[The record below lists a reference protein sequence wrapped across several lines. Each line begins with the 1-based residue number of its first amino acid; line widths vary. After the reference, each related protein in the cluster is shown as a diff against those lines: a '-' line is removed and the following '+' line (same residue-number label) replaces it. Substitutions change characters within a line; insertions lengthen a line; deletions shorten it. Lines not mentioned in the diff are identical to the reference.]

1 MDSGGSLERHTSAQS
16 SWESYKSP
24 HDGSVRFRRSHVGVG
39 RGGGERSRGH
49 LIRLVVL
56 QSLIIQ
62 ARSTSSPILVTVDD
76 KGGLVARASLWDE
89 HGFQTQSTPTRVHSI
104 SPSSSTSDDLN
115 DSKESSGKDNDTSDG
130 SRGEAVGERF
140 HGRCGRGG
148 LGSGRRGDGRANED
162 DGRPR
167 DTVARRVGA
176 ELVDSWT
183 TSRQY

>member
-76 KGGLVARASLWDE
+76 KGDSQREPVSGTSMDSKLNLL
-89 HGFQTQSTPTRVHSI
+89 RVHSI
-104 SPSSSTSDDLN
+104 SPSSSTSDDSN
-115 DSKESSGKDNDTSDG
+115 DSKESSSKDNDTSDG